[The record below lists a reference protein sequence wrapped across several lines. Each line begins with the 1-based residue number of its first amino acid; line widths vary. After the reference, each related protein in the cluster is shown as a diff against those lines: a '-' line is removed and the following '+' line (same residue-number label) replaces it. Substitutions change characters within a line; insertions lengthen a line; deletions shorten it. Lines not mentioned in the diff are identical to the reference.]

1 MNGKEYIYFLTNA
14 SLVLRVMEYLQ
25 ERSHLGVEF
34 VTTIHQI
41 DGWIVKVKLATT
53 PNAHQ
58 DGDLQAFLIE
68 LGTPYQADTKMTMAL
83 WSLEIGASPLE
94 VMRRYQVAVVSH
106 GNPEKKDIEVFR
118 HQFTKGLGYC
128 PETLA

>member
-94 VMRRYQVAVVSH
+94 
-106 GNPEKKDIEVFR
+106 EKKDIDVFR